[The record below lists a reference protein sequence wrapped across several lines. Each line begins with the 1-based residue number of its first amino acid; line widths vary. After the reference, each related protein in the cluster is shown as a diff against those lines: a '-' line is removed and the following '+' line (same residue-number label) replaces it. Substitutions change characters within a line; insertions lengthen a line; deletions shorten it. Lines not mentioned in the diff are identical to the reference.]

1 MSKMKIG
8 YGLSIAALTFTF
20 LTGKVV
26 AAELL
31 VVQVDKTQ
39 IISLSEEPGIVVVG
53 NPSMADVSVNGKH
66 VFVHG
71 HSFGDTNLIII
82 DKNGNQLANFDLT
95 VQHNSS
101 NALAM
106 YKAGNR
112 TSYTCANLIQP
123 LLRKHNNN
131 SARCQAHACYVALLF
146 DRLPTIGQTGL
157 VVGTKLIEHHTISRR
172 HSRRIF
178 ARIVEC
184 AG

>member
-112 TSYTCANLIQP
+112 TSYTCAPLCEITMQP
-123 LLRKHNNN
+123 GDPLEYVQKVISTNQAKLDFATGRKPDPAAP
-131 SARCQAHACYVALLF
+131 SQA
-146 DRLPTIGQTGL
+146 Q
-157 VVGTKLIEHHTISRR
+157 
-172 HSRRIF
+172 
-178 ARIVEC
+178 
-184 AG
+184 